1 MKIFFTYQVYLGRGV
16 PLKKIF
22 NAKIFSA
29 SSRECSETT
38 TLGNI
43 LIEKGTHVQVDV
55 ITLQQDKEIWGEGA
69 DKFVPER

>member
-1 MKIFFTYQVYLGRGV
+1 MWGFVKRGLGGGGGV
-16 PLKKIF
+16 PFKKIF
-22 NAKIFSA
+22 NAQNFSLA
-29 SSRECSETT
+29 SRECSETT

-55 ITLQQDKEIWGEGA
+55 FTLQHDKEIWGEDA